1 MSDAIV
7 YLGSVLVIAISAI
20 YFFKSSA
27 SEADK
32 AFEARYK
39 AMQEEKRRAALA
51 SSSSSAASTSTAVA
65 ATTSSAAPGG
75 RALVFFGSQ
84 TGTAQSFARTLADT
98 GNEQGHFAVEAID
111 MEDFDPTTLHSVAHA
126 IFVVA
131 TYGEGD
137 PTDNAID
144 FMKYLRDDDNAIP
157 KGHLGNVKF
166 TVFGLGNKQY
176 EQYNAV
182 GRAINTLMEKH
193 GAVRVY
199 PHGEGDDDDSL
210 EEDFDAWRADLWK
223 TLRKAD
229 KVGSDDDEP
238 APASS
243 IKTKPPHVAFEC
255 KVVGEPAKARV
266 FQDDEIQ
273 NSNKHFFHNTEV
285 KLVETRELR
294 QSTASG
300 STLHLE
306 FDLKNTPLTY
316 VTADNLAILPE
327 NDLSIVTR
335 VASSLKFTLSQWIAL
350 TPTDATKTAKHPFP
364 TPATVDD
371 ILSRY
376 VDLNGAPRK
385 GALAHLA
392 HFATDAAEQE
402 KLLHLAS
409 PEGKDAYHAFI
420 VDGCRNVADVL
431 EAFPSIAMPL
441 TALIHVL
448 PSLQPRYY
456 TISSSSTVHPS
467 RIHVTLGVIESD
479 LADGRRFRGV
489 CSNHLANMALP
500 NSAQEKT
507 KRPNP
512 YGEQGKKQVRSWPTA
527 RVTVRK
533 STFKLPSDP
542 STPILM
548 VGPGTGIAPMRAFL
562 QERDA
567 QRVAGAN
574 VGPSVL
580 FFGCRRQSE
589 DYLYADELAAF
600 QSSGTLTQLHCA
612 FSRDTATKVYVQHLI
627 ATQGAYVYEL
637 LRNGAHVYVC
647 GATVMG
653 ADVHKA
659 IVSVVQKHGGL
670 SADAAAAFVHDLQHN
685 QAYIQEL
692 WSS

>member
-51 SSSSSAASTSTAVA
+51 SSGSTAASTSTTVA
-65 ATTSSAAPGG
+65 ATTSGAAPGG

-111 MEDFDPTTLHSVAHA
+111 MEDFDPTTLDRVAHA

-144 FMKYLRDDDNAIP
+144 FMKYLQDDDKVIP
-157 KGHLGNVKF
+157 KGHLANVKF

-193 GAVRVY
+193 GALRVY

-229 KVGSDDDEP
+229 KAGSDDDEP
-238 APASS
+238 APADAS
-243 IKTKPPHVAFEC
+243 KTKPPHLSFDC
-255 KVVGEPAKARV
+255 QVVGEPAAARV
-266 FQDDEIQ
+266 FTDDEIQ
-273 NSNKHFFHNTEV
+273 NSNKHFFHNTHV

-327 NDLSIVTR
+327 NDASIVAR
-335 VASSLKFTLSQWIAL
+335 
-350 TPTDATKTAKHPFP
+350 TAKHPFP
-364 TPATVDD
+364 TPATIDD
-371 ILSRY
+371 ILSKY
-376 VDLNGAPRK
+376 LDLNGAPRK
-385 GALAHLA
+385 GTLAHLA
-392 HFATDAAEQE
+392 HFASNASEQE

-420 VDGCRNVADVL
+420 VDSCRNVADVL

-489 CSNHLANMALP
+489 CSNHLASMALP
-500 NSAQEKT
+500 TSATEKT
-507 KRPNP
+507 KRHNP

-527 RVTVRK
+527 CVTVRK

-574 VGPSVL
+574 VGPTVL
-580 FFGCRRQSE
+580 FFGCRRESE
-589 DYLYADELAAF
+589 DYLYADELAQFKAR
-600 QSSGTLTQLHCA
+600 GTLTQLHCA
-612 FSRDTATKVYVQHLI
+612 FSRDSAAKVYVQHLI
-627 ATQGAYVYEL
+627 EKEGAYVYEL
-637 LRNGAHVYVC
+637 LRNGGHVYVC

-670 SADAAAAFVHDLQHN
+670 SADAAATFVHDLQHN